1 MMLIAVILVVHKIA
15 VCSQSRT
22 FAPWE
27 MRDSAHSQGT
37 HEMRIN
43 SVFINLFNLIFIMA
57 IKIRAQEKKILVGPN
72 KGQYAYVAQVELYSA
87 LSQNKVLEEAALSCG
102 VNKSVLAASW
112 EGLGHVINRW
122 ATEGHSVPIPG
133 LGTMRFSVNSQSV
146 EKLEDVSAK
155 MITTRKVVFT
165 PSVDLKNTLASTS
178 VSITCYDRNGDMVKR
193 VTAAGTPVEGE
204 GDTTGDENET
214 PNGSGNTDT
223 GGSSDE
229 NSGSDSGSSSG
240 NPDFE

>member
-1 MMLIAVILVVHKIA
+1 
-15 VCSQSRT
+15 
-22 FAPWE
+22 
-27 MRDSAHSQGT
+27 
-37 HEMRIN
+37 
-43 SVFINLFNLIFIMA
+43 MA

-87 LSQNKVLEEAALSCG
+87 LTQNKVLEEAALSCG

-178 VSITCYDRNGDMVKR
+178 VSITCYDRNGDLVKR
-193 VTAAGTPVEGE
+193 VTAAGTDVDNE
-204 GDTTGDENET
+204 GDTSGEDTEN
-214 PNGSGNTDT
+214 PTDT
-223 GGSSDE
+223 GGSGSD
-229 NSGSDSGSSSG
+229 NSGGSIPG
-240 NPDFE
+240 QGGGIYE

>member
-1 MMLIAVILVVHKIA
+1 
-15 VCSQSRT
+15 
-22 FAPWE
+22 
-27 MRDSAHSQGT
+27 
-37 HEMRIN
+37 
-43 SVFINLFNLIFIMA
+43 MA

-87 LSQNKVLEEAALSCG
+87 LTQNKVLEEAALSCG

-193 VTAAGTPVEGE
+193 VTASGAPVEGE
-204 GDTTGDENET
+204 GDTTDEEEKPT
-214 PNGSGNTDT
+214 DSGSTGSDNTDT
-223 GGSSDE
+223 GGSGTDQGGG
-229 NSGSDSGSSSG
+229 SGSDTDGE
-240 NPDFE
+240 DYYE

>member
-1 MMLIAVILVVHKIA
+1 
-15 VCSQSRT
+15 
-22 FAPWE
+22 
-27 MRDSAHSQGT
+27 
-37 HEMRIN
+37 
-43 SVFINLFNLIFIMA
+43 MA

-87 LSQNKVLEEAALSCG
+87 LSQSKVLEEAALSCG

-193 VTAAGTPVEGE
+193 VTASGAPVEGE
-204 GDTTGDENET
+204 GDTTDEEEKPT
-214 PNGSGNTDT
+214 DSGSTGSDNTDT
-223 GGSSDE
+223 GGSGTDQGGG
-229 NSGSDSGSSSG
+229 SGSDTDGE
-240 NPDFE
+240 DYYE

>member
-1 MMLIAVILVVHKIA
+1 
-15 VCSQSRT
+15 
-22 FAPWE
+22 
-27 MRDSAHSQGT
+27 
-37 HEMRIN
+37 
-43 SVFINLFNLIFIMA
+43 MA
-57 IKIRAQEKKILVGPN
+57 LKIRAQEKKILVGPN

-102 VNKSVLAASW
+102 VNKSVLAAAW

-165 PSVDLKNTLASTS
+165 PSTDLKNTLASTS
-178 VSITCYDRNGDMVKR
+178 VSITCYDRNGDLVKR
-193 VTAAGTPVEGE
+193 VTAAGTDVDSE
-204 GDTTGDENET
+204 GDTSGEETEN
-214 PNGSGNTDT
+214 PTDT
-223 GGSSDE
+223 GGSGSTGSGSTGSGSSGSGSSG
-229 NSGSDSGSSSG
+229 SGSDSGADSDG
-240 NPDFE
+240 GGYYE

>member
-1 MMLIAVILVVHKIA
+1 
-15 VCSQSRT
+15 
-22 FAPWE
+22 
-27 MRDSAHSQGT
+27 
-37 HEMRIN
+37 
-43 SVFINLFNLIFIMA
+43 MA
-57 IKIRAQEKKILVGPN
+57 LKIRAQEKKILVGPN

-102 VNKSVLAASW
+102 VNKSVLAAAW

-165 PSVDLKNTLASTS
+165 PSTDLKSTLASTS
-178 VSITCYDRNGDMVKR
+178 VSITCYDRNGDLVKR
-193 VTAAGTPVEGE
+193 VTAAGTDVDSE
-204 GDTTGDENET
+204 GDTSGEDTEN
-214 PNGSGNTDT
+214 PTDT
-223 GGSSDE
+223 GGSGSTG
-229 NSGSDSGSSSG
+229 NGSTGSGSTGSGSGSSGSGSSGSGSDSGADSDG
-240 NPDFE
+240 GGYYE

>member
-1 MMLIAVILVVHKIA
+1 
-15 VCSQSRT
+15 
-22 FAPWE
+22 
-27 MRDSAHSQGT
+27 
-37 HEMRIN
+37 
-43 SVFINLFNLIFIMA
+43 MA
-57 IKIRAQEKKILVGPN
+57 LKIRAQEKKILVGPN

-102 VNKSVLAASW
+102 VNKSVLAAAW

-165 PSVDLKNTLASTS
+165 PSTDLKSTLASTS
-178 VSITCYDRNGDMVKR
+178 VSITCYDRNGDLVKR
-193 VTAAGTPVEGE
+193 VTAAGTDVDSE
-204 GDTTGDENET
+204 GDTSGEETEN
-214 PNGSGNTDT
+214 PTDT
-223 GGSSDE
+223 GGSGSTGSGSTGSGSSGSGSSG
-229 NSGSDSGSSSG
+229 SGSDSGADSDG
-240 NPDFE
+240 GGYYE

>member
-1 MMLIAVILVVHKIA
+1 
-15 VCSQSRT
+15 
-22 FAPWE
+22 
-27 MRDSAHSQGT
+27 
-37 HEMRIN
+37 
-43 SVFINLFNLIFIMA
+43 MA
-57 IKIRAQEKKILVGPN
+57 LKIRAQEKKILVGPN

-165 PSVDLKNTLASTS
+165 PSTDLKSTLASTS
-178 VSITCYDRNGDMVKR
+178 VSITCYDRNGDLVKR
-193 VTAAGTPVEGE
+193 VTAAGTDVDNE
-204 GDTTGDENET
+204 GDTSGEDTEN
-214 PNGSGNTDT
+214 PTDT
-223 GGSSDE
+223 GGSGSDTGG
-229 NSGSDSGSSSG
+229 SGSDTSGSGSDNSG
-240 NPDFE
+240 GSIPGQGGGIYE

>member
-1 MMLIAVILVVHKIA
+1 
-15 VCSQSRT
+15 
-22 FAPWE
+22 
-27 MRDSAHSQGT
+27 
-37 HEMRIN
+37 
-43 SVFINLFNLIFIMA
+43 MA
-57 IKIRAQEKKILVGPN
+57 LKIRAQEKKILVGPN

-165 PSVDLKNTLASTS
+165 PSTDLKSTLASTS
-178 VSITCYDRNGDMVKR
+178 VSITCYDRNGDLVKR
-193 VTAAGTPVEGE
+193 VTAAGTDVDSE
-204 GDTTGDENET
+204 GDTSGEDTEN
-214 PNGSGNTDT
+214 PTDT
-223 GGSSDE
+223 GGSGSTG
-229 NSGSDSGSSSG
+229 SGSGSSGSGSSGGGSDSGADSDG
-240 NPDFE
+240 GGYYE

>member
-1 MMLIAVILVVHKIA
+1 
-15 VCSQSRT
+15 
-22 FAPWE
+22 
-27 MRDSAHSQGT
+27 
-37 HEMRIN
+37 
-43 SVFINLFNLIFIMA
+43 MA
-57 IKIRAQEKKILVGPN
+57 LKIRAQEKKILVGPN

-102 VNKSVLAASW
+102 VNKSVLAAAW

-165 PSVDLKNTLASTS
+165 PSTDLKSTLASTS
-178 VSITCYDRNGDMVKR
+178 VSITCYDRNGDLVKR
-193 VTAAGTPVEGE
+193 VTAAGTDVDSE
-204 GDTTGDENET
+204 GDTSGEDTEN
-214 PNGSGNTDT
+214 PTDT
-223 GGSSDE
+223 GGSGSTGSGSTGSGSDTSGSGSSG
-229 NSGSDSGSSSG
+229 SGSDSGADSDG
-240 NPDFE
+240 GGYYE

>member
-1 MMLIAVILVVHKIA
+1 MTGVQTC
-15 VCSQSRT
+15 CSS
-22 FAPWE
+22 
-27 MRDSAHSQGT
+27 D
-37 HEMRIN
+37 
-43 SVFINLFNLIFIMA
+43 L
-57 IKIRAQEKKILVGPN
+57 
-72 KGQYAYVAQVELYSA
+72 
-87 LSQNKVLEEAALSCG
+87 
-102 VNKSVLAASW
+102 
-112 EGLGHVINRW
+112 
-122 ATEGHSVPIPG
+122 
-133 LGTMRFSVNSQSV
+133 SQSV

-223 GGSSDE
+223 GGSSSDE
-229 NSGSDSGSSSG
+229 SGSSSSG
-240 NPDFE
+240 GSSSGDPDFE

>member
-1 MMLIAVILVVHKIA
+1 
-15 VCSQSRT
+15 
-22 FAPWE
+22 
-27 MRDSAHSQGT
+27 
-37 HEMRIN
+37 
-43 SVFINLFNLIFIMA
+43 MA
-57 IKIRAQEKKILVGPN
+57 LKIRAQEKKTLVGPN

-102 VNKSVLAASW
+102 VNKSVLAAAW

-165 PSVDLKNTLASTS
+165 PSTDLKSTLASTS
-178 VSITCYDRNGDMVKR
+178 VSITCYDRNGDLVKR
-193 VTAAGTPVEGE
+193 VTAAGTDVDSE
-204 GDTTGDENET
+204 GDTSGEDTEN
-214 PNGSGNTDT
+214 PTDT
-223 GGSSDE
+223 GGSGSTGSGSTGSGSGSSGSGSSG
-229 NSGSDSGSSSG
+229 SGSDSGADSDG
-240 NPDFE
+240 GGYYE

>member
-1 MMLIAVILVVHKIA
+1 
-15 VCSQSRT
+15 
-22 FAPWE
+22 
-27 MRDSAHSQGT
+27 
-37 HEMRIN
+37 
-43 SVFINLFNLIFIMA
+43 MA

-87 LSQNKVLEEAALSCG
+87 LTQNKVLEEAALSCG

-193 VTAAGTPVEGE
+193 VTASGAPVEGE
-204 GDTTGDENET
+204 GDTTDEEEKPT
-214 PNGSGNTDT
+214 DSGGSTGSDNTGT
-223 GGSSDE
+223 GGSGTDQGGG
-229 NSGSDSGSSSG
+229 SGSDTDGE
-240 NPDFE
+240 DYYE

>member
-1 MMLIAVILVVHKIA
+1 
-15 VCSQSRT
+15 
-22 FAPWE
+22 
-27 MRDSAHSQGT
+27 
-37 HEMRIN
+37 
-43 SVFINLFNLIFIMA
+43 MA
-57 IKIRAQEKKILVGPN
+57 LKIRAQEKKILVGPN

-165 PSVDLKNTLASTS
+165 PSTDLKSTLASTS

-204 GDTTGDENET
+204 GDTTGEENET
-214 PNGSGNTDT
+214 PNDPGSTGGSGNENTGSDNGGSDAGSGST
-223 GGSSDE
+223 GGSD
-229 NSGSDSGSSSG
+229 

>member
-1 MMLIAVILVVHKIA
+1 
-15 VCSQSRT
+15 
-22 FAPWE
+22 
-27 MRDSAHSQGT
+27 
-37 HEMRIN
+37 
-43 SVFINLFNLIFIMA
+43 MA
-57 IKIRAQEKKILVGPN
+57 LKIRAQEKKILVGPN

-102 VNKSVLAASW
+102 VNKSVLAAAW

-165 PSVDLKNTLASTS
+165 PSTDLKSTLASTS
-178 VSITCYDRNGDMVKR
+178 VSITCYDRNGDLVKR
-193 VTAAGTPVEGE
+193 VTAAGTDVDSE
-204 GDTTGDENET
+204 GDTSGEDTEN
-214 PNGSGNTDT
+214 PTDT
-223 GGSSDE
+223 GGSGSTGSGSTGSGSDTSGSVSSG
-229 NSGSDSGSSSG
+229 SGSDSGADSDG
-240 NPDFE
+240 GGYYE

>member
-1 MMLIAVILVVHKIA
+1 
-15 VCSQSRT
+15 
-22 FAPWE
+22 
-27 MRDSAHSQGT
+27 
-37 HEMRIN
+37 
-43 SVFINLFNLIFIMA
+43 MA
-57 IKIRAQEKKILVGPN
+57 LKIRAQEKKILVGPN

-102 VNKSVLAASW
+102 VNKSVLAAAW

-165 PSVDLKNTLASTS
+165 PSTDLKSTLASTS
-178 VSITCYDRNGDMVKR
+178 VSITCYDRNGDLVKR
-193 VTAAGTPVEGE
+193 VTAAGTDVDSE
-204 GDTTGDENET
+204 GDTSGEDTEN
-214 PNGSGNTDT
+214 PTDT
-223 GGSSDE
+223 GGSGSTG
-229 NSGSDSGSSSG
+229 SGSTGSGSSGSGSSGGGSDSGADSDG
-240 NPDFE
+240 GGYYE

>member
-87 LSQNKVLEEAALSCG
+87 LTQNKVLEEAALSCG

-178 VSITCYDRNGDMVKR
+178 VSSTCYDSNGDMVKR

>member
-1 MMLIAVILVVHKIA
+1 
-15 VCSQSRT
+15 
-22 FAPWE
+22 
-27 MRDSAHSQGT
+27 
-37 HEMRIN
+37 
-43 SVFINLFNLIFIMA
+43 MA

-87 LSQNKVLEEAALSCG
+87 LTQNKVLEEAALSCG

-165 PSVDLKNTLASTS
+165 PSVDLENTLASSS
-178 VSITCYDRNGDMVKR
+178 VSITCYDRNGDIVKR

-204 GDTTGDENET
+204 GDTTGDEKK
-214 PNGSGNTDT
+214 SL
-223 GGSSDE
+223 
-229 NSGSDSGSSSG
+229 
-240 NPDFE
+240 

>member
-1 MMLIAVILVVHKIA
+1 
-15 VCSQSRT
+15 
-22 FAPWE
+22 
-27 MRDSAHSQGT
+27 
-37 HEMRIN
+37 
-43 SVFINLFNLIFIMA
+43 MA
-57 IKIRAQEKKILVGPN
+57 LKIRAQEKKILVGPN

-102 VNKSVLAASW
+102 VNKSVLAAAW

-165 PSVDLKNTLASTS
+165 PSTDLKNTLASTS
-178 VSITCYDRNGDMVKR
+178 VSITCYDRNGDLVKR
-193 VTAAGTPVEGE
+193 VTAAGTDVDNE
-204 GDTTGDENET
+204 GDTSGEDTEN
-214 PNGSGNTDT
+214 PTDT
-223 GGSSDE
+223 GGSGSTGSGSTGSGSSGSGSSG
-229 NSGSDSGSSSG
+229 SGSDSGADSDG
-240 NPDFE
+240 GGYYE

>member
-1 MMLIAVILVVHKIA
+1 
-15 VCSQSRT
+15 
-22 FAPWE
+22 
-27 MRDSAHSQGT
+27 
-37 HEMRIN
+37 
-43 SVFINLFNLIFIMA
+43 MA
-57 IKIRAQEKKILVGPN
+57 LKIRAQEKKILVGPN

-165 PSVDLKNTLASTS
+165 PSTDLKSTLASTS
-178 VSITCYDRNGDMVKR
+178 VSITCYDRNGDLVKR
-193 VTAAGTPVEGE
+193 VTAAGTDVDSE
-204 GDTTGDENET
+204 GDTSGEDTEN
-214 PNGSGNTDT
+214 PTDT
-223 GGSSDE
+223 GGSGSTGSGSTGSGSSGSGSSG
-229 NSGSDSGSSSG
+229 SGSDSGADSDG
-240 NPDFE
+240 GGYYE

>member
-1 MMLIAVILVVHKIA
+1 
-15 VCSQSRT
+15 
-22 FAPWE
+22 
-27 MRDSAHSQGT
+27 
-37 HEMRIN
+37 
-43 SVFINLFNLIFIMA
+43 MA

-87 LSQNKVLEEAALSCG
+87 LTQNKVLEEAALSCG

-165 PSVDLKNTLASTS
+165 PSTDLKSTLASTS
-178 VSITCYDRNGDMVKR
+178 VSITCYDRNGDLVKR
-193 VTAAGTPVEGE
+193 VTAAGTDVDSE
-204 GDTTGDENET
+204 GDTSGEDAEN
-214 PNGSGNTDT
+214 PTDT
-223 GGSSDE
+223 GGGGSDTGGSGSSG
-229 NSGSDSGSSSG
+229 SGSDTSGSGSSGSGSSGSSSG
-240 NPDFE
+240 GSYYE

>member
-1 MMLIAVILVVHKIA
+1 
-15 VCSQSRT
+15 
-22 FAPWE
+22 
-27 MRDSAHSQGT
+27 
-37 HEMRIN
+37 
-43 SVFINLFNLIFIMA
+43 MA
-57 IKIRAQEKKILVGPN
+57 LKIRAQEKKILVGPN

-102 VNKSVLAASW
+102 VNKSVLAAAW

-165 PSVDLKNTLASTS
+165 PSTDLKSTLASTS

-204 GDTTGDENET
+204 GDTTGEENET
-214 PNGSGNTDT
+214 PNDPGSTGGSGNENT
-223 GGSSDE
+223 GSD
-229 NSGSDSGSSSG
+229 NGGSDSGSGSTGGSD

>member
-1 MMLIAVILVVHKIA
+1 
-15 VCSQSRT
+15 
-22 FAPWE
+22 
-27 MRDSAHSQGT
+27 
-37 HEMRIN
+37 
-43 SVFINLFNLIFIMA
+43 MA

-87 LSQNKVLEEAALSCG
+87 LTQNKVLEEAALSCG

-165 PSVDLKNTLASTS
+165 PSTDLKSTLASTS
-178 VSITCYDRNGDMVKR
+178 VSITCYDRNGDLVKR
-193 VTAAGTPVEGE
+193 VTAAGTDVDSE
-204 GDTTGDENET
+204 GDTSGEETEN
-214 PNGSGNTDT
+214 PTDT
-223 GGSSDE
+223 GGGGSDTGGSGSSGSGSDTSGSGSSGSGSSG
-229 NSGSDSGSSSG
+229 SGSDSGADSDG
-240 NPDFE
+240 GGYYE

>member
-1 MMLIAVILVVHKIA
+1 
-15 VCSQSRT
+15 
-22 FAPWE
+22 
-27 MRDSAHSQGT
+27 
-37 HEMRIN
+37 
-43 SVFINLFNLIFIMA
+43 MA

-87 LSQNKVLEEAALSCG
+87 LTQSKVLEEAALSCG

-193 VTAAGTPVEGE
+193 VTASGAPVEGE
-204 GDTTGDENET
+204 GDTTDEEEKPT
-214 PNGSGNTDT
+214 DSGSTGSDNTDT
-223 GGSSDE
+223 GGSGTDQGGG
-229 NSGSDSGSSSG
+229 SGSDTDGE
-240 NPDFE
+240 DYYE

>member
-1 MMLIAVILVVHKIA
+1 
-15 VCSQSRT
+15 
-22 FAPWE
+22 
-27 MRDSAHSQGT
+27 
-37 HEMRIN
+37 
-43 SVFINLFNLIFIMA
+43 MA

-87 LSQNKVLEEAALSCG
+87 LSQSKVLEEAALSCG

-193 VTAAGTPVEGE
+193 VTASGAPVEGAFSA
-204 GDTTGDENET
+204 TWCA
-214 PNGSGNTDT
+214 P
-223 GGSSDE
+223 
-229 NSGSDSGSSSG
+229 
-240 NPDFE
+240 

>member
-1 MMLIAVILVVHKIA
+1 
-15 VCSQSRT
+15 
-22 FAPWE
+22 
-27 MRDSAHSQGT
+27 
-37 HEMRIN
+37 
-43 SVFINLFNLIFIMA
+43 MA

-87 LSQNKVLEEAALSCG
+87 LTQSKVLEEAALSCG
-102 VNKSVLAASW
+102 VNKSVLAAAW
-112 EGLGHVINRW
+112 EGLGNVINRW

-165 PSVDLKNTLASTS
+165 PSVNVKNTLAATS
-178 VSITCYDRNGDMVKR
+178 ISITCYDRNGDMVKR

-204 GDTTGDENET
+204 GDTSEDPDN
-214 PNGSGNTDT
+214 T
-223 GGSSDE
+223 GGTDNTGGGNVEEPPLLEDDE
-229 NSGSDSGSSSG
+229 QGGSGSDSGSGTDTGSG
-240 NPDFE
+240 SDSGSGSDGGGSGDDSEDMGEIG

>member
-1 MMLIAVILVVHKIA
+1 
-15 VCSQSRT
+15 
-22 FAPWE
+22 
-27 MRDSAHSQGT
+27 
-37 HEMRIN
+37 
-43 SVFINLFNLIFIMA
+43 MA

-87 LSQNKVLEEAALSCG
+87 LSQSKVLEEAALSCG

-165 PSVDLKNTLASTS
+165 PSTDLKSTLASTS
-178 VSITCYDRNGDMVKR
+178 VSITCYDRNGDLVKR
-193 VTAAGTPVEGE
+193 VTAAGTDVDSE
-204 GDTTGDENET
+204 GDTSGEDTEN
-214 PNGSGNTDT
+214 PTDT
-223 GGSSDE
+223 GGSGSTGSGSTGSGSGSSGSGSSG
-229 NSGSDSGSSSG
+229 SGSDSGADSDG
-240 NPDFE
+240 GGYYE

>member
-1 MMLIAVILVVHKIA
+1 
-15 VCSQSRT
+15 
-22 FAPWE
+22 
-27 MRDSAHSQGT
+27 
-37 HEMRIN
+37 
-43 SVFINLFNLIFIMA
+43 MA
-57 IKIRAQEKKILVGPN
+57 LKIRAQEKKILVGPN

-165 PSVDLKNTLASTS
+165 PSTDLKSTLASTS
-178 VSITCYDRNGDMVKR
+178 VSITCYDRNGDLVKR
-193 VTAAGTPVEGE
+193 VTAAGTDVDNE
-204 GDTTGDENET
+204 GDTSGEDTEN
-214 PNGSGNTDT
+214 PTDT
-223 GGSSDE
+223 GGSGSDTGG
-229 NSGSDSGSSSG
+229 SGSDSGGGSG
-240 NPDFE
+240 NSGGSIPGQGGGIYE

>member
-1 MMLIAVILVVHKIA
+1 
-15 VCSQSRT
+15 
-22 FAPWE
+22 
-27 MRDSAHSQGT
+27 
-37 HEMRIN
+37 
-43 SVFINLFNLIFIMA
+43 MA
-57 IKIRAQEKKILVGPN
+57 LKIRAQEKKILVGPN

-165 PSVDLKNTLASTS
+165 PSTDLKSTLASTS
-178 VSITCYDRNGDMVKR
+178 VSITCYDRNGDLVKR
-193 VTAAGTPVEGE
+193 VTAAGTDVDSE
-204 GDTTGDENET
+204 GDTSGEDTEN
-214 PNGSGNTDT
+214 PTDT
-223 GGSSDE
+223 GGSGSTGSGSGSSGSGSSG
-229 NSGSDSGSSSG
+229 SGSDSGADSDG
-240 NPDFE
+240 GGYYE

>member
-1 MMLIAVILVVHKIA
+1 
-15 VCSQSRT
+15 
-22 FAPWE
+22 
-27 MRDSAHSQGT
+27 
-37 HEMRIN
+37 
-43 SVFINLFNLIFIMA
+43 MA
-57 IKIRAQEKKILVGPN
+57 LKIRAQEKKILVGPN

-102 VNKSVLAASW
+102 VNKSVLAAAW

-165 PSVDLKNTLASTS
+165 PSTDLKNTLASTS
-178 VSITCYDRNGDMVKR
+178 VSITCYDRNGDLVKR
-193 VTAAGTPVEGE
+193 VTAAGTDVDSE
-204 GDTTGDENET
+204 GDTSGEDTEN
-214 PNGSGNTDT
+214 PTDT
-223 GGSSDE
+223 GGSGSTGSGSTGSGSSGSGSSG
-229 NSGSDSGSSSG
+229 SGSDSGADSDG
-240 NPDFE
+240 GGYYE

>member
-1 MMLIAVILVVHKIA
+1 
-15 VCSQSRT
+15 
-22 FAPWE
+22 
-27 MRDSAHSQGT
+27 
-37 HEMRIN
+37 
-43 SVFINLFNLIFIMA
+43 MA
-57 IKIRAQEKKILVGPN
+57 LKIRAQEKKILVGPN

-102 VNKSVLAASW
+102 VNKSVLAAAW

-165 PSVDLKNTLASTS
+165 PSTDLKNTLASTS
-178 VSITCYDRNGDMVKR
+178 VSITCYDRNGDLVKR
-193 VTAAGTPVEGE
+193 VTAAGTDVDSE
-204 GDTTGDENET
+204 GDTSGEDTEN
-214 PNGSGNTDT
+214 PTDT
-223 GGSSDE
+223 GGSGSTGSGSTGSGSGSSGSGSSG
-229 NSGSDSGSSSG
+229 SGSDSGADSDG
-240 NPDFE
+240 GGYYE

>member
-1 MMLIAVILVVHKIA
+1 
-15 VCSQSRT
+15 
-22 FAPWE
+22 
-27 MRDSAHSQGT
+27 
-37 HEMRIN
+37 
-43 SVFINLFNLIFIMA
+43 MA
-57 IKIRAQEKKILVGPN
+57 LKIRAQEKKILVGPN

-102 VNKSVLAASW
+102 VNKSVLAAAW

-165 PSVDLKNTLASTS
+165 PSTDLKSTLASTS
-178 VSITCYDRNGDMVKR
+178 VSITCYDRNGDLVKR
-193 VTAAGTPVEGE
+193 VTAAGTDVDSE
-204 GDTTGDENET
+204 GDTSGEDTEN
-214 PNGSGNTDT
+214 PTDT
-223 GGSSDE
+223 GGSGSTGSGSTGSGSSGSGSSGSGSSG
-229 NSGSDSGSSSG
+229 SGSDSGADSDG
-240 NPDFE
+240 GGYYE